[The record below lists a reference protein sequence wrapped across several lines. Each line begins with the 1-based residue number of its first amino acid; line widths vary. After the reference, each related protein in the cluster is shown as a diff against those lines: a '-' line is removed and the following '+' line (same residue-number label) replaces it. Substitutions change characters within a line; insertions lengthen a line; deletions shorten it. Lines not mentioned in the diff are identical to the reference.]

1 MKKILMVASSG
12 GHLEEALA
20 LKPLKEKYQTV
31 LVTEKT
37 DYKVNYWQDT
47 MYLMPQVNRKRIQKL
62 DHVFSQFFQNVMD
75 YFERET

>member
-31 LVTEKT
+31 LVT
-37 DYKVNYWQDT
+37 
-47 MYLMPQVNRKRIQKL
+47 
-62 DHVFSQFFQNVMD
+62 
-75 YFERET
+75 